1 MSDTPVQDNLYNNL
15 ANGRQSPFRD
25 LPHNEMMLI
34 TDRRAQLFL
43 HRVVSALSP
52 GESQMAALDS
62 DLTPLHFW
70 GITQDA
76 KRQ

>member
-1 MSDTPVQDNLYNNL
+1 MSDTPAQDSLYNNL
-15 ANGRQSPFRD
+15 ANGRQ
-25 LPHNEMMLI
+25 LPHNEMMLM

-43 HRVVSALSP
+43 HRVVSALSL

-62 DLTPLHFW
+62 DLTPIHFW
-70 GITQDA
+70 EITQDT